1 MNNLNSEIVFNKMLS
16 AIDDLSVT
24 AAQFPWEQENYYANW
39 LAQSFF
45 YVQWTTRQLA
55 LASAKTK
62 PIIEDNLHWRFI
74 EEAKE
79 EKRHE
84 LLALQDLKNLGYS
97 PDQFP
102 ELPHTSFFYQTLSYL
117 IENEH
122 PIAILGYSLTLE
134 GFAAK
139 KLTEI
144 YPRIKNS
151 YDDKCVSFVKLH
163 CEVDVDHFD
172 NALPYLKSCP
182 NEYLPLVAQG
192 VEQCRAIY
200 NGILTDI
207 RDFEMKKGQMPKVTP
222 QQEMSLSQ

>member
-1 MNNLNSEIVFNKMLS
+1 MKNLSCEQVYEKMLS
-16 AIDDLSVT
+16 AIDEIAES
-24 AAQFPWEQENYYANW
+24 AHQFPWEDKNHYANW

-55 LASAKTK
+55 LASAKSK
-62 PIIEDNLHWRFI
+62 PMTEDSLHWRFI

-84 LLALQDLKNLGYS
+84 LLALQDLKNLGFS
-97 PDQFP
+97 PEQFE

-139 KLTEI
+139 RLTEI
-144 YPRIKNS
+144 YPRIKNAHPEKS
-151 YDDKCVSFVKLH
+151 ISFLKLH

-182 NEYLPLVAQG
+182 VELLPLVAQG
-192 VEQCRAIY
+192 INQCRAVY
-200 NGILTDI
+200 KGILTDI
-207 RDFEMKKGQMPKVTP
+207 QADEKSKLKMRQPRSENELAFQ
-222 QQEMSLSQ
+222 